1 MKKLTSIIAIAVMSL
16 STVFAQA
23 PVVAK
28 TKQTAKHAQAVT
40 KAEVKKTESNVA
52 KAKVTAP
59 VAVKKAAVVA
69 GPTKKDGTAD
79 MRYKANKVSKVAGPT
94 KKDGTADM
102 RYKANKAAKKQK

>member
-16 STVFAQA
+16 STIFAQT

-28 TKQTAKHAQAVT
+28 TKQTAKHAQAAT
-40 KAEVKKTESNVA
+40 KVEVKKAENNVA
-52 KAKVTAP
+52 KVKTTAP
-59 VAVKKAAVVA
+59 VTVKKAAVVA

-79 MRYKANKVSKVAGPT
+79 MRYKVNKGAKVVGPT

-102 RYKANKAAKKQK
+102 RYKANKTVKKN